1 MTFSV
6 VFFVAWKHIKAEG
19 TFGFPFIKLIAFSNI
34 HLHWLLYA
42 LITGFI
48 SRLYLITELIIDV
61 FM

>member
-48 SRLYLITELIIDV
+48 SRSHH
-61 FM
+61 